1 METSE
6 KKLVRLLG
14 ERGLTVSAAESC
26 TGGMVAERITSVPG
40 ASKVLRFSAVTYC
53 NEAKEKILGVHRET
67 LGAYG
72 AVSAQTAHEMASG
85 VRRILGADL
94 GVSVTGLAGPDGDEG
109 KPVGLVYV
117 GADADWGNLT
127 REYHFSGDRDAVRR
141 QAAEEALCLAA
152 ELIGRC
158 PEKEPT
164 ENPAA
169 AFEVEEIT

>member
-6 KKLVRLLG
+6 KKLVRLL
-14 ERGLTVSAAESC
+14 EEQGLTVSAAESC

-53 NEAKEKILGVHRET
+53 NEAKEKVLGVRRET
-67 LGAYG
+67 LGVYG

-85 VRRILGADL
+85 VRGILGADV

-117 GADADWGNLT
+117 GADANWGNLT
-127 REYHFSGDRDAVRR
+127 REFHFSGDRDAVRR

-152 ELIGRC
+152 ELAGRC
-158 PEKEPT
+158 PEERST
-164 ENPAA
+164 AEAV
-169 AFEVEEIT
+169 FEVEETI